1 MILFEGGSPKQY
13 LGDLRH
19 ADDSNISDI
28 AKASKVKEWVMSSLE
43 AQDRIVV
50 KEISPE
56 AFKNEPNQHSHV
68 CFIFSFNAVHFS
80 EIFIKMLSKEC
91 T

>member
-19 ADDSNISDI
+19 ADDSKVSDI
-28 AKASKVKEWVMSSLE
+28 AKATKVKEWVMSSLE

-50 KEISPE
+50 KEISPD
-56 AFKNEPNQHSHV
+56 AFKSEPNQHSHV
-68 CFIFSFNAVHFS
+68 SSKIDNKIESFSL
-80 EIFIKMLSKEC
+80 KY

>member
-19 ADDSNISDI
+19 PEDSNISDI
-28 AKASKVKEWVMSSLE
+28 GKATKVREWVMSSLE

-50 KEISPE
+50 KEISSD
-56 AFKNEPNQHSHV
+56 AFKSHPNTYNHV
-68 CFIFSFNAVHFS
+68 SSYIIMIIS
-80 EIFIKMLSKEC
+80 
-91 T
+91 